1 MKSSFREDWEQG
13 GGSVREQNRQ
23 LQRRAVFMEV
33 GLSFLGPICS
43 LSMGEVRKWED
54 SIPRN
59 LTVEESNCFKM
70 VSPALDMPL
79 IKVLCVCLGNN
90 QTK

>member
-1 MKSSFREDWEQG
+1 MARSESRTEQG
-13 GGSVREQNRQ
+13 RQ
-23 LQRRAVFMEV
+23 LRRRAVFMEV
-33 GLSFLGPICS
+33 GLSFLSPFCS

-59 LTVEESNCFKM
+59 LTMEESNCFKM
-70 VSPALDMPL
+70 VSPVLNMLL